1 MAHRN
6 VAEPVALVLRFA
18 CDKRTPALF
27 NYMNA
32 WFEAARFAS
41 DSQSVI
47 ALRLMR
53 IAGGGP
59 QATTEASQMISEKVS
74 AFAEAQG
81 AMFAALATGKSL
93 QSAANLAYVPYRRA
107 VRANRRRLGS

>member
-1 MAHRN
+1 
-6 VAEPVALVLRFA
+6 
-18 CDKRTPALF
+18 
-27 NYMNA
+27 MNA

-41 DSQSVI
+41 DSQSVV

-53 IAGGGP
+53 IANGGP
-59 QATTEASQMISEKVS
+59 QAATEASQMISEKMA

-81 AMFAALATGKSL
+81 AMFAALATGKSFE
-93 QSAANLAYVPYRRA
+93 SAATRAYAPYRRA

>member
-1 MAHRN
+1 M
-6 VAEPVALVLRFA
+6 
-18 CDKRTPALF
+18 F

-41 DSQSVI
+41 DSHNVI

-53 IAGGGP
+53 IAKGGP
-59 QATTEASQMISEKVS
+59 LATTEATQMISEKVA

-81 AMFAALATGKSL
+81 AIVSALATGKSL
-93 QSAANLAYVPYRRA
+93 ERAATKAYAPYRRA
-107 VRANRRRLGS
+107 VRANRRRLGC